1 MNNLESQFINTILF
15 DQLEEPSSLET
26 KEKVCYL
33 EYDDGFTLSP
43 KCIIRTE
50 LTNGIYEAIQT
61 REGIY
66 FLKTKIFTDKY
77 IDLSQSKENDIIK
90 EILAFKDKAE
100 LFKNND
106 VIHKRGI
113 LLYGDPGCGKTS
125 FINFFLK
132 KFTEQG
138 GIAFVIN
145 TPERFSVTV
154 EALKQVQN
162 INPDQQMLV
171 IIEEIDKFANIFSEL
186 QNFLDGQNS
195 LQHVITV
202 ATTNHVKDLP
212 AALLRP
218 SRFDWIISLEKL
230 TGEAR
235 EKYLRSK
242 GVEDK
247 VLNKWVKDTDGFTIA
262 MLKELF
268 ISVYL
273 LSNDYGLSL
282 KKIQDGEQF
291 MITSTF
297 KSIGFNNKKN

>member
-1 MNNLESQFINTILF
+1 MNNFESQLLSTIFL
-15 DQLEEPSSLET
+15 DQADEPSSLEQ

-33 EYDDGFTLSP
+33 EYDDGYTLSP

-50 LTNGIYEAIQT
+50 LSNGIYEAIST

-77 IDLSQSKENDIIK
+77 IDLSHAKENDLIN

-100 LFKNND
+100 LFKKND
-106 VIHKRGI
+106 VVHKRGI

-145 TPERFSVTV
+145 SPERFAVTV
-154 EALKQVQN
+154 EALKQIQN
-162 INPDQQMLV
+162 INPDRQMV
-171 IIEEIDKFANIFSEL
+171 IIIEEIDRFQSMYAEL

-195 LQHVITV
+195 LQHVITI
-202 ATTNHVKDLP
+202 ATTNNIRDLP
-212 AALLRP
+212 PALLRP

-230 TGEAR
+230 SGESR
-235 EKYLRSK
+235 EKYLRTK
-242 GVEDK
+242 GVEEK
-247 VLNKWVKDTDGFTIA
+247 LLNKWIKDTDGFTIA

-273 LSNDYGLSL
+273 LSNDYDLSL
-282 KKIQDGEQF
+282 KKIQDSEQF
-291 MITSTF
+291 MTTSTF
-297 KSIGFNNKKN
+297 KSIGFNKKN